1 MTSIPNH
8 QIIHTTP
15 FQNGKS
21 ISARPVT
28 PTDLTKE
35 LQTPIDDMFTHR
47 YEWINLN
54 GKESVVKPYFDYD
67 YNLC

>member
-1 MTSIPNH
+1 MTHNH

-15 FQNGKS
+15 LHNGKS

-35 LQTPIDDMFTHR
+35 LATPIDDKFTHR
-47 YEWINLN
+47 YELTST
-54 GKESVVKPYFDYD
+54 K
-67 YNLC
+67 